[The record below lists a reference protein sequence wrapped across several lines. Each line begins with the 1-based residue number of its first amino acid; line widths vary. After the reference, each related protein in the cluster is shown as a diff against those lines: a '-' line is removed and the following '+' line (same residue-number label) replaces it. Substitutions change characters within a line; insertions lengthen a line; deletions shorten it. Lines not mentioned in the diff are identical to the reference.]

1 MKQLKAFFEKIGT
14 LPMYGVAYNVQGLTE
29 IKYWD
34 QLGRKNVVSYIP
46 EGMEVGIFIFET
58 RDNELVIV
66 DRTP

>member
-1 MKQLKAFFEKIGT
+1 MKQLKAFFERIGT
-14 LPMYGVAYNVQGLTE
+14 LPRYGVAYNVQGLTE

-34 QLGRKNVVSYIP
+34 QSGRKIVLDHIP
-46 EGMEVGIFIFET
+46 EVMEAGIFIFET